1 MQPIRV
7 SGIDPA
13 EEGKVS
19 IVGQHIVQGRL
30 QDLVP
35 GEYGVVIGELTA
47 RRFRLNTG
55 DKLTLIVPEISK
67 APGGITPRMQRLT
80 VVGIF
85 KVGAELDGSQAYIHV
100 ADAGDMQ
107 RWASGSV
114 QGCA

>member
-1 MQPIRV
+1 
-7 SGIDPA
+7 
-13 EEGKVS
+13 
-19 IVGQHIVQGRL
+19 
-30 QDLVP
+30 
-35 GEYGVVIGELTA
+35 
-47 RRFRLNTG
+47 
-55 DKLTLIVPEISK
+55 
-67 APGGITPRMQRLT
+67 MQRLT